1 MKWRVDTVTLSGD
14 TWRRVAEAP
23 RLIVESW
30 RRLLDRYGVPNM
42 VRTPF
47 QWVVSSPVIEI
58 ETGGYMGMVQLY
70 VPEMMLETA
79 LEVLEH
85 VGALTPLEDGGLDEH
100 DEIDGLEPGT
110 TYKGRPE

>member
-1 MKWRVDTVTLSGD
+1 MDTVTLSGD

-70 VPEMMLETA
+70 VPEVLYQTA
-79 LEVLEH
+79 LEVLEQA
-85 VGALTPLEDGGLDEH
+85 GTLEPLEDGGLNEH
-100 DEIDGLEPGT
+100 DEIDGLEPDAT
-110 TYKGRPE
+110 IKSD